1 MVKFFVKLW
10 KIVYNKILQN
20 LDLVI
25 LAGGLG
31 SRIKNVTKKKPKPLI
46 KFGKLS
52 FLRNLI
58 NHYAKYSFN
67 KIYIIAGYKGELIK
81 EEFNNKLVNLTKI
94 ECIIEKKLK
103 GTGGALS
110 ELKKKKIRNFI
121 LINGDS
127 FCPIDILK
135 FTKKVNNKLIKM
147 SLVKN
152 IYYKSNTTL
161 NNLNLKKNKV
171 VFNKKSNL
179 MNAGIYYINKK
190 ILKKISKKR
199 KSLEGDYLNNLI
211 LKNQVYGEK
220 FNNKLIDIGT
230 APNLNIAKIELPKIF
245 KKPAIFL
252 DRDGVINYDYGY
264 VNTLNKFKLKKGVIK
279 GLQYLSTLKCY
290 IFIVT
295 NQAGIAHGYYKERNF
310 LNFQKNI
317 NENFTK
323 KKIFINDV
331 LYCPHHIEGIVKK
344 FAKNCKCRK
353 PKTFMLKKISN
364 TFDINLKKSFFI
376 GDKVTDKTCAERF
389 GINFY
394 YSNKNFFTIVKNKID
409 KIS

>member
-10 KIVYNKILQN
+10 KTVYHKILQN

-31 SRIKNVTKKKPKPLI
+31 SRIKNITKKKPKPLI

-58 NHYAKYSFN
+58 NHYAKYNFN
-67 KIYIIAGYKGELIK
+67 KIYIIAGYKGESIK
-81 EEFNNKLVNLTKI
+81 EEFKNKLANLTKI

-127 FCPIDILK
+127 FCPIDLLK
-135 FTKKVNNKLIKM
+135 FTKKVNTKLIKM

-161 NNLNLKKNKV
+161 NNLNVKKNKIV
-171 VFNKKSNL
+171 IDEKSNL

-190 ILKKISKKR
+190 MLKKISKKR
-199 KSLEGDYLNNLI
+199 KSLESDYLNNLI

-230 APNLNIAKIELPKIF
+230 ASGLNVANRELPKIF

-252 DRDGVINYDYGY
+252 DRDGVINHDYGY
-264 VNTLNKFKLKKGVIK
+264 VHQFNKFRLKKGVTK
-279 GLQYLSTLKCY
+279 GLRHLSTLDCY

-295 NQAGIAHGYYKERNF
+295 NQAGIAHGFYSEKLF
-310 LNFQKNI
+310 LDFQNKI

-323 KKIFINDV
+323 KKIFISDT
-331 LYCPHHIEGIVKK
+331 LYCPHHINGTVKK
-344 FAKNCKCRK
+344 YAKNCKCRK
-353 PKTFMLKKISN
+353 PKTYMLEKILN
-364 TFDINLKKSFFI
+364 TFDINLKKSFFV
-376 GDKVTDKTCAERF
+376 GDKVTDKLCAKNF
-389 GINFY
+389 GVKFN
-394 YSNKNFFTIVKNKID
+394 YSNKDFFISVKNKFN